1 MSHINFASISHRNV
15 TAIHNLPAN
24 TKVRVVNQ
32 TSGVALSSPI
42 TTIAANS
49 NGQLAIQIPPSAK
62 AGDYFLKA
70 QDGSGN
76 FIAQS
81 VVFHVA

>member
-1 MSHINFASISHRNV
+1 M
-15 TAIHNLPAN
+15 
-24 TKVRVVNQ
+24 
-32 TSGVALSSPI
+32 
-42 TTIAANS
+42 IAANS

-76 FIAQS
+76 FVAQS